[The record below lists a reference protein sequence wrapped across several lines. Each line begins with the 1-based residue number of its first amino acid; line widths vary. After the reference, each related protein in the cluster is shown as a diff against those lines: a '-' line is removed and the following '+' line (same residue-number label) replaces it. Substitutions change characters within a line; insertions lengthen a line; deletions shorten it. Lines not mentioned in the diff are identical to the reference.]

1 MKLSKPDLKKVEEFW
16 ENLNNMK
23 GQLAYRRY
31 ELLYQP
37 TDTNIGGGK
46 SNLISSSIER
56 EVIKLHEDELYT
68 NLSKTITA
76 IEDIYRN
83 ATPEQKEIADYRYW
97 EKDILIYEW
106 EDIAQALTE
115 KRNDGK
121 IISVYSV
128 LRLRRKM
135 MEETAKRIGYI
146 HFD

>member
-46 SNLISSSIER
+46 RNLISSPIEH

-68 NLSKTITA
+68 NLSKTITT

-83 ATPEQKEIADYRYW
+83 ATPEQKEIV
-97 EKDILIYEW
+97 
-106 EDIAQALTE
+106 
-115 KRNDGK
+115 
-121 IISVYSV
+121 IIDTG
-128 LRLRRKM
+128 RK
-135 MEETAKRIGYI
+135 TY
-146 HFD
+146 